1 MNQLV
6 AFVLDRQSYALRL
19 ASVRRVVRMVEV
31 APLPKAPGVVL
42 GVLDLEGVILP
53 VLSMRR
59 RFGLAEGETSLADQL
74 LVAEASRRTV
84 ALAVNSVTGVVE
96 RTDVEITKAIEVVPG
111 AQYVEG
117 IIRRE
122 DGLLFIHDL
131 DRFLSRSEDA
141 EIHDLLAK
149 TKGMA

>member
-1 MNQLV
+1 MNRLV

-96 RTDVEITKAIEVVPG
+96 RTDEEITKAIEVVPG

-117 IIRRE
+117 ITRLE

-149 TKGMA
+149 TKGTA

>member
-1 MNQLV
+1 MNRLV

-96 RTDVEITKAIEVVPG
+96 RTDEEITKAIEVVPG

-117 IIRRE
+117 ITRLE